1 MTVRRV
7 MGIETEYGILEPG
20 RPGANPM
27 LLSSYVVAAHV
38 PARVGSRA
46 RARWDYDDEDPL
58 HDARGFRLLRAA
70 AHPSLLTDD
79 AGHAAPAG
87 PSAEAAA
94 TASGTGPGAATAR
107 ASDEP
112 VPAVLVPDR
121 PRPGA
126 SGAPGVA
133 ADVAPAPD
141 TLEELARPLVE
152 EYDDPSA
159 ANVILTNGA
168 RLYVDH
174 AHPEYSSPE
183 VTGPL
188 DAVRW
193 DRAGEVVM
201 LGSVRTLA
209 QNPALPDVA
218 LYKNNVDG
226 KGASYGTHENYLVD
240 RAVPFAELARRIM
253 PFLVT
258 RQVFT
263 GAGRVGLG
271 ARGEEPGFQLS
282 QRADYIEAEIGLE
295 TTLRRPIVNTRDEPH
310 ADPERW
316 RRLHVIIGDANLLE
330 TATYL
335 KLGTTSAVLWLAEQR
350 GSEDDAVQAA
360 LVAVDALALRD
371 PVEAVHT
378 VSRDLTLTTPLELAD
393 GRRLTALEVQRAYLD
408 AVRGAMA
415 GGAMAGGAT
424 AGGATAG
431 GPDAGAGTGAP
442 DVDPETTDVLARWSS
457 LLDRLGTA
465 PASCAREVEWLAK
478 LRLLEGLR
486 RRDHLAW
493 DHPRLAAVDLQWSD
507 IRPERGLYHRLLAAG
522 AVERLVE
529 EDAVARAAV
538 HPPTDTRAYFR
549 GEALARYADEV
560 SAASWDSI
568 IFDVHGAPTLQRV
581 PMRDPLR
588 GTRAH
593 VGRLLDECGDAGA
606 LLAALAGG

>member
-1 MTVRRV
+1 MLVPDV
-7 MGIETEYGILEPG
+7 EP
-20 RPGANPM
+20 
-27 LLSSYVVAAHV
+27 
-38 PARVGSRA
+38 
-46 RARWDYDDEDPL
+46 
-58 HDARGFRLLRAA
+58 
-70 AHPSLLTDD
+70 
-79 AGHAAPAG
+79 AGTGAPAG
-87 PSAEAAA
+87 SAGSAALP
-94 TASGTGPGAATAR
+94 AS
-107 ASDEP
+107 
-112 VPAVLVPDR
+112 
-121 PRPGA
+121 
-126 SGAPGVA
+126 
-133 ADVAPAPD
+133 
-141 TLEELARPLVE
+141 TLEELARPAVE

-201 LGSVRTLA
+201 LASVRALA
-209 QNPALPDVA
+209 QSPALPDVA

-240 RAVPFAELARRIM
+240 RAVPFGDLARRLM

-310 ADPERW
+310 ADPARW

-330 TATYL
+330 VATYL
-335 KLGTTSAVLWLAEQR
+335 KVGTTSAVLWLLERAER
-350 GSEDDAVQAA
+350 GEVPDEVVAA
-360 LVAVDALALRD
+360 LDVVDGLTLRD
-371 PVEAVHT
+371 PVDDVHT
-378 VSRDLTLTTPLELAD
+378 VSRDLTLSARLELAD
-393 GRRLTALEVQRAYLD
+393 GRRLTALEVQGEYRD
-408 AVRGAMA
+408 AVRRAVA
-415 GGAMAGGAT
+415 ATGGA
-424 AGGATAG
+424 
-431 GPDAGAGTGAP
+431 P
-442 DVDPETTDVLARWSS
+442 DPETTDVLDRWGSV
-457 LLDRLGTA
+457 LDRLATA

-507 IRPERGLYHRLLAAG
+507 LRPERGLYHRLLAAG
-522 AVERLVE
+522 AVERLV
-529 EDAVARAAV
+529 DDDSVARAAV
-538 HPPTDTRAYFR
+538 HPPADTRAFFR
-549 GEALARYADEV
+549 GEALARYADQV
-560 SAASWDSI
+560 SAASWDSV
-568 IFDVHGAPTLQRV
+568 IFDVPGAPTLQRV

-593 VGRLLDECGDAGA
+593 VGRLLDECRDAGA
-606 LLAALAGG
+606 LLEALAGG